1 MAPIVWLSSLLAFI
15 RTFFIER
22 SRAGLGRAVVC
33 RRPGPDAARVGLR
46 APRVRVTSPLA
57 FVLAGLAV
65 DGVGLG
71 DRSRRVSPG
80 LGPFQQVVRGAK
92 GPKC

>member
-1 MAPIVWLSSLLAFI
+1 VSPGSEAAGRRLGAP
-15 RTFFIER
+15 
-22 SRAGLGRAVVC
+22 G
-33 RRPGPDAARVGLR
+33 
-46 APRVRVTSPLA
+46 VRVTSPLA